1 MSWLGVSF
9 GGDSQDNNS
18 SEDSNS
24 SSTFDE
30 LYNWYHSED
39 MTPARRALGKAS
51 SDIVSGAVN
60 AKSADLKSK
69 TDDKNKK
76 VYQNIQQDTHKNSF
90 IDSNKTLLIAVSVA
104 VLSGL
109 FLFSRSKKG

>member
-1 MSWLGVSF
+1 MSF
-9 GGDSQDNNS
+9 GSDSQDNNS
-18 SEDSNS
+18 SEDNNS
-24 SSTFDE
+24 SSIFDE
-30 LYNWYHSED
+30 MYGWYHSKD

-76 VYQNIQQDTHKNSF
+76 VYQNIQQDAHKNSF

-104 VLSGL
+104 VVSGL

>member
-1 MSWLGVSF
+1 MSF
-9 GGDSQDNNS
+9 GGDSQENNS
-18 SEDSNS
+18 SKEG

-30 LYNWYHSED
+30 LYNWYHSKD
-39 MTPARRALGKAS
+39 MEPGRRALGKAS

-104 VLSGL
+104 VLGGL
-109 FLFSRSKKG
+109 FLFSGSKKG